1 MKKWHIK
8 KSIRVSLI
16 YCAFSVLW
24 IFFTD
29 KIAFAL
35 APNLSSA
42 VLFSNVKGILFV
54 VLSTLLI
61 FLLIRSDESGKER
74 LLSEMAAVQRS
85 FNLLFEDNPLPMWI
99 FNNQTFT
106 IMAVNPAACKTY
118 GYTAAE
124 FRKLKVTDLRKKED
138 IPSFLKLIA
147 ESKDELRQSGP
158 WEHIKKDGESIFV
171 RVISHSLHSA
181 GIDST
186 LVSVI
191 DLTEQQRTQEELDT
205 AMQERDDFEAFG
217 YTASHD
223 LKSPLRAII
232 GYSEILKKEFDKQLE
247 GEAQELVEKVH
258 KAGLNMNEM
267 LDNMLI
273 LSGLSRRPLKYER
286 VNISDIYQ
294 EIIETFKHQDPD
306 RNIEVKIQ
314 PNMMA
319 IGDSGIFRL
328 IAQNLMQNAWKYT
341 KQTANAIVE
350 IGNHENEDGET
361 IFWIK
366 DNGLGIDPSL
376 ADHIFEPFTRAHMN
390 STYEG
395 MGIGLSIV
403 RRAVERHGGRIWV
416 ESKPK
421 QGSCFYYTLTQKNQ
435 QPYSV
440 LPEK

>member
-1 MKKWHIK
+1 MKKWQIK
-8 KSIRVSLI
+8 KSLRVSLI
-16 YCAFSVLW
+16 YCAFSVIW

-29 KIAFAL
+29 KIAFAF
-35 APNLSSA
+35 APDLSSA
-42 VLFSNVKGILFV
+42 VLFSNLKGVLFV

-61 FLLIRSDESGKER
+61 YLLIRSDESRKER

-99 FNNQTFT
+99 FNNQTLA

-118 GYTAAE
+118 GYTAVE

-138 IPSFLKLIA
+138 IPSFIKFVA
-147 ESKDELRQSGP
+147 ENKEELRQSGP

-191 DLTEQQRTQEELDT
+191 DLTDQQRTQEELDN

-232 GYSEILKKEFDKQLE
+232 GYSEILQKEFNKQLDDE
-247 GEAQELVEKVH
+247 GTKLIGQVH

-273 LSGLSRRPLKYER
+273 LSGLSRKPLKFERINLSEIYE
-286 VNISDIYQ
+286 
-294 EIIETFKHQDPD
+294 EIRENFKRQDPD
-306 RNIEVKIQ
+306 RSIEITIQ
-314 PNMMA
+314 PNMIA
-319 IGDSGIFRL
+319 IGDPGVFKL

-341 KQTANAIVE
+341 KKTEKAIVE
-350 IGNHENEDGET
+350 VGSLINEEGET
-361 IFWIK
+361 VYWIK

-376 ADHIFEPFTRAHMN
+376 AEHIFEPFTRAHMN
-390 STYEG
+390 SAYEG

-416 ESKPK
+416 ESAPNN
-421 QGSCFYYTLTQKNQ
+421 GSCFYYTLQQKD
-435 QPYSV
+435 QP
-440 LPEK
+440 L

>member
-1 MKKWHIK
+1 MKKWQIK
-8 KSIRVSLI
+8 KSIRIPLI
-16 YCAFSVLW
+16 YCAFSVFW

-35 APNLSSA
+35 APDLSHA
-42 VLFSNVKGILFV
+42 VLLSNVKGTLFV
-54 VLSTLLI
+54 ALSTLLI
-61 FLLIRSDESGKER
+61 FFLIRSDESRKER

-99 FNNQTFT
+99 FNNQTLA

-118 GYTAAE
+118 GYTAIE
-124 FRKLKVTDLRKKED
+124 FRKLKVTNLRKKED
-138 IPSFLKLIA
+138 IPSFLKFMA
-147 ESKDELRQSGP
+147 ENKEELRQSGP
-158 WEHIKKDGESIFV
+158 WEHVKKDGESIFV
-171 RVISHSLHSA
+171 KVISHSLHSA

-223 LKSPLRAII
+223 LKSPLRAVI
-232 GYSEILKKEFDKQLE
+232 GYSEILQKEFGKQFDNESKGLID
-247 GEAQELVEKVH
+247 QIH

-286 VNISDIYQ
+286 INFSEIYE
-294 EIIETFKHQDPD
+294 EIGASFKLQDPD
-306 RNIEVKIQ
+306 RLVDIKIQ
-314 PNMMA
+314 PDMIA
-319 IGDSGIFRL
+319 IGDAGVFRL

-341 KQTANAIVE
+341 KKTEKARIEV
-350 IGNHENEDGET
+350 GSYVNEERET
-361 IFWIK
+361 VYWIK

-376 ADHIFEPFTRAHMN
+376 SEHIFEPFTRAHMN

-416 ESKPK
+416 ESAPK
-421 QGSCFYYTLTQKNQ
+421 NGSCFYYTLQQKDQ
-435 QPYSV
+435 
-440 LPEK
+440 LL

>member
-1 MKKWHIK
+1 MKKWQIK
-8 KSIRVSLI
+8 KSIRIPLI
-16 YCAFSVLW
+16 YCAFSVFW

-35 APNLSSA
+35 APDLSHA
-42 VLFSNVKGILFV
+42 VLLSNVKGTLFV
-54 VLSTLLI
+54 ALSTLLI
-61 FLLIRSDESGKER
+61 FFLIRSDESRKER

-99 FNNQTFT
+99 FNNQTLA

-118 GYTAAE
+118 GYTAIE
-124 FRKLKVTDLRKKED
+124 FRKLKVTNLRKKED
-138 IPSFLKLIA
+138 IPSFLKFMA
-147 ESKDELRQSGP
+147 ENKEELRQSGP
-158 WEHIKKDGESIFV
+158 WEHVKKDGESIFV
-171 RVISHSLHSA
+171 KVISHSLHSA

-223 LKSPLRAII
+223 LKSPLRAVI
-232 GYSEILKKEFDKQLE
+232 GYSEILQKEFGKQFDNESKGLID
-247 GEAQELVEKVH
+247 QIH

-286 VNISDIYQ
+286 INFSEIYE
-294 EIIETFKHQDPD
+294 EIGASFKLQDPD
-306 RNIEVKIQ
+306 RLVDIKIQ
-314 PNMMA
+314 PDMIA
-319 IGDSGIFRL
+319 IGDAGVFRL

-341 KQTANAIVE
+341 KKTEKARIEV
-350 IGNHENEDGET
+350 GSYVNEERET
-361 IFWIK
+361 VYWIK

-376 ADHIFEPFTRAHMN
+376 SEHIFEPFTRAHMN

-416 ESKPK
+416 ESAPK
-421 QGSCFYYTLTQKNQ
+421 NGSCFYYTLQQKEQ
-435 QPYSV
+435 LS
-440 LPEK
+440 